1 MLAQTYTHT
10 QALLSPLIW
19 EHNGTHGYTGN
30 SVLVLFAIGVLIS
43 LLPLSKAEPY
53 AWTLLAER
61 VRQKIVGLCE
71 RVCTWVRVY
80 MWVRGG
86 MERPGRGWDVGCYK
100 SSVCMWLLGSQFVCV
115 CVFCV
120 FRGGWRG
127 QWVCDLWQWQDT
139 ISHLGELFIII
150 CSVTQLECIHLGALH
165 TCMHTLTL
173 LCTHKDTHM
182 HARANVFF

>member
-1 MLAQTYTHT
+1 MLTQTYTHT
-10 QALLSPLIW
+10 QTLLSPLIW
-19 EHNGTHGYTGN
+19 EHNGAHGYTGN
-30 SVLVLFAIGVLIS
+30 SVLVLSAIGVLIS

-71 RVCTWVRVY
+71 RVCTCVRGY

-115 CVFCV
+115 FVCVCFVCLEVVEGGSGCV
-120 FRGGWRG
+120 IYGSGKT
-127 QWVCDLWQWQDT
+127 Q
-139 ISHLGELFIII
+139 
-150 CSVTQLECIHLGALH
+150 SVTWVSCSS
-165 TCMHTLTL
+165 
-173 LCTHKDTHM
+173 
-182 HARANVFF
+182 